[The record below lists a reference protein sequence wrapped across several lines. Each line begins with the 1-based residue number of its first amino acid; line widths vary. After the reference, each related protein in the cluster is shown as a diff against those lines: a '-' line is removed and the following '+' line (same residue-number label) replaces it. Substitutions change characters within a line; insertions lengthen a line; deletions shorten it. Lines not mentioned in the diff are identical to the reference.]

1 MDSLIA
7 LNRASTSV
15 AVLILNRPDRKNALS
30 VALRDEVTEALAS
43 LAIDAD
49 LKTVVLTGAGSA
61 FCAGFDLGEF
71 QLAAGDPAFETRLWE
86 SSDRYHEAFLTF
98 PLPIVAAVNG
108 PAMGGGFDTAV
119 MCDLRTASQAAR
131 FGHPEIVFGD
141 VVYSP
146 LHDLVGG
153 AVARDLCLTG
163 RTVSAEEA
171 KSMGLVST
179 LFDASSLL
187 AETIAIAEVIA
198 RAPRAVLQRTKAK
211 FIARAGIEFRTT
223 LQL

>member
-15 AVLILNRPDRKNALS
+15 AVLTLNRPDRKNALS

-43 LAIDAD
+43 LATDAD
-49 LKTVVLTGAGSA
+49 LKAVVLTGAGSA

-71 QLAAGDPAFETRLWE
+71 QLAAGDPAFATRLWA